1 MENIKYD
8 FLEEY
13 NRLNPAQKQAVETID
28 GPVLVVAGPG
38 TGKTQILA
46 ARVGNILNRT
56 DAMAENILCLT
67 YTEAGVTAMRK
78 RLIKFI
84 GTEAYKVNI
93 HTFHSFCNRVI
104 QENSDLF
111 GFGEM
116 DAISDLEEI
125 ALFEELIDGFEN
137 DNILKRLR
145 GEIYYD
151 ISRLKSLFS
160 IMKKENISP
169 EKLEK
174 AVAEYLE
181 ALEDSDAFICK
192 RKTTTKEGVTFLKG
206 DVRTDKIEEERKKFD
221 PAIAASKQFDKY
233 QLLKQK
239 ASRYDFDDMI
249 LNVMEQFQKN
259 EYLLSRYQ
267 EQFLYFLVDEYQD
280 TNGSQNEIL
289 KLLFSFWEKPNVFV
303 VGDDDQSIY
312 RFQGASLS
320 NILDFYEL
328 TLADL
333 PKEEQ
338 AKRIIVL
345 KENYRSTQ
353 EILDIAA
360 KTIKENNERLI
371 NQISAVTLDKDLHA
385 SGDVAKGNTV
395 LPKIVTYPN
404 ASHQTADI
412 ANQITALH
420 EQGVNLKEIGVLY
433 SQHKQ
438 GEDLQKCLNQK
449 NIAVSN
455 VKKVDILSSKM
466 TNMLLDIMTYI
477 SDENSIPHSREDL
490 LFNMM
495 LYPFFDIKSV
505 QVARL
510 SFELRGNRYSKPKT
524 TWREALENLEVI
536 FDEKSL
542 EQIKSIAKMTNKWQK
557 DLQELPLQLLFQTI
571 LNDVDCIAYIRNHK
585 EKYWLMQE
593 LKTLFDFIKQENAK
607 NTNLSLAGFLDIIAQ
622 HRNYSISIPFI
633 KSTYSDSAVQLST
646 IHGSKGLEYKYV
658 FLLGLNSNLWESKK
672 ATNYGFSLPE
682 NLIQKV
688 AKESKDEELR
698 RLFFVALTR
707 AEKYLQISNY
717 TQDEKG
723 KDLTPSVFLET
734 LREDKNI
741 VFEEKK
747 LSDDE
752 IFDYNVFQLMRENIS
767 PELIEENMLKKQ
779 LENYKMSVTH
789 LNNYLECPLKFYYQN
804 FIQIPQ
810 AKNGSMAFGSAVHD
824 AIEVLFKQMKENDG
838 QFPTVEEFVELGKR
852 QMYKQ
857 QDSFTK
863 KEYLQKIAY
872 IEVFYAKYYNKYVT
886 EWNKEV
892 QLEEKLEAVYQDIKL
907 TGKLDKIEFDK
918 NDISIIDYKT
928 GQWKPE
934 KKKLFRAPTETPKKP
949 EEPTFEETNGGN
961 YWRQAVFYK
970 ILIDNSIRLYQR
982 DWSLV
987 KTEFDFV
994 EPDAKTGEF
1003 HKEKVVISPNDVSI
1017 VKKQITDTMQKI
1029 NELNF
1034 VGCGKEDCKICQG
1047 AYLKDEEDTE
1057 QEN

>member
-13 NRLNPAQKQAVETID
+13 NKLNTAQKQAVETID
-28 GPVLVVAGPG
+28 GPVLVIAGPG

-56 DAMAENILCLT
+56 DALAENILCLT

-84 GTEAYKVNI
+84 GAEAYKVNI

-104 QENSDLF
+104 QENTDLF

-116 DAISDLEEI
+116 DAISELEEI
-125 ALFEELIDGFEN
+125 ELFEKLIDGFAN
-137 DNILKRLR
+137 DNLLKRFR

-151 ISRLKSLFS
+151 ISRLKNLFS
-160 IMKKENISP
+160 MMKKENISV
-169 EKLEK
+169 EKIEK
-174 AVAEYLE
+174 AIDEYIDSLP
-181 ALEDSDAFICK
+181 EDPKFICG
-192 RKTTTKEGVTFLKG
+192 RKTVNDKGTFLKG

-221 PAIAASKQFDKY
+221 LSIAAAHEFETY
-233 QLLKQK
+233 QKLKQEANK
-239 ASRYDFDDMI
+239 YDFDDMI
-249 LNVMEQFQKN
+249 LNVLEQFQKN

-289 KLLFSFWEKPNVFV
+289 RLLFSFWEKPNVFV

-320 NILDFYEL
+320 NILDFYDQN
-328 TLADL
+328 LAIL
-333 PKEEQ
+333 PEAEQ
-338 AKRIIVL
+338 AERIIVL
-345 KENYRSTQ
+345 KQNYRSTQ
-353 EILDIAA
+353 EILNVAA
-360 KTIKENNERLI
+360 TTIKENNERLI
-371 NQISAVTLDKDLHA
+371 HQIKAVTLDKNLTA
-385 SGDVAKGNTV
+385 SGDVAIGNTA
-395 LPKIVTYPN
+395 LPKVITYPN
-404 ASHQTADI
+404 ASQETADI
-412 ANQITALH
+412 ANQIIALH
-420 EQGVNLKEIGVLY
+420 KQGVNLKEIGVLY

-438 GEDLQKCLNQK
+438 SEDIQQCLNQK
-449 NIAVSN
+449 DIPVSTR
-455 VKKVDILSSKM
+455 KKVDILSSRM

-477 SDENSIPHSREDL
+477 AEENRIPHSREDL

-495 LYPFFDIKSV
+495 LYPFFEIKAI

-510 SFELRGNRYSKPKT
+510 SFELRENRYKKPKT
-524 TWREALENLEVI
+524 TWREVLENIEVI
-536 FDEKSL
+536 FDEKSID
-542 EQIKSIAKMTNKWQK
+542 EIKMIAKLTNKWQK

-571 LNDVDCIAYIRNHK
+571 LDDISCITYIQNHK
-585 EKYWLMQE
+585 EKVWLLQE
-593 LKTLFDFIKQENAK
+593 LKTFFDFIKTENQK
-607 NTNLSLAGFLDIIAQ
+607 NTNLSLNGFLDIITQ
-622 HRNYSISIPFI
+622 HRNYGIDIPFV
-633 KSTYSDSAVQLST
+633 KSTYSENAVQLTT

-658 FLLGLNSNLWESKK
+658 FLMGLNSNLWESKR
-672 ATNYGFSLPE
+672 ATNFGFSLPE

-698 RLFFVALTR
+698 RLFFVAITR

-717 TQDEKG
+717 SQDEKG

-734 LREDKNI
+734 LKDNKNI
-741 VFEEKK
+741 VFEERK
-747 LSDDE
+747 LEDDE
-752 IFDYNVFQLMRENIS
+752 VFEFNVLQLMKEKIA
-767 PELIEENMLKKQ
+767 PELIEQNMLKKR
-779 LENYKMSVTH
+779 LETYTMSVTH

-824 AIEVLFKQMKENDG
+824 SVEILFKQMLANENI
-838 QFPTVEEFVELGKR
+838 FPTVEEFVEFGRR

-863 KEYLQKIAY
+863 KEYDQKIAY
-872 IEVFYAKYYNKYVT
+872 IEMFYPEYYNKYVA

-892 QLEEKLEAVYQDIKL
+892 KLEEKLEAVYEDINL

-918 NDISIIDYKT
+918 NNIAIIDYKT

-934 KKKLFRAPTETPKKP
+934 KQKLFRAPTDTPKKP

-970 ILIDNSIRLYQR
+970 ILVDNSIRPYQR

-994 EPDAKTGEF
+994 EPNAKTGEF
-1003 HKEKVVISPNDVSI
+1003 HKEKVVISANDVSI
-1017 VKKQITDTMQKI
+1017 VKKQIKETLQKI
-1029 NELNF
+1029 NDLNF
-1034 VGCGKEDCKICQG
+1034 EGCGKEDCAVCQG
-1047 AYLKDEEDTE
+1047 VYLKEEDLE
-1057 QEN
+1057 EN